1 MLLPGSARSL
11 FLEAC
16 LSENITCDAS
26 VSATWCE
33 KQILRGY
40 KKGGALT
47 SYFGCKKGG
56 GVCVLPR
63 TAPKEEMD
71 ADGKATAEDAKAAGA
86 VQLRL
91 GCWGRGD
98 CGGCD
103 NPRRV

>member
-40 KKGGALT
+40 KKGGAVD

-56 GVCVLPR
+56 GVCVLAPR
-63 TAPKEEMD
+63 QKRRWMPMERR
-71 ADGKATAEDAKAAGA
+71 
-86 VQLRL
+86 LRRMPRL
-91 GCWGRGD
+91 RGL
-98 CGGCD
+98 CSC
-103 NPRRV
+103 V